1 MGGNLQKTLVI
12 IKPDAVRRG
21 LIGQI
26 ISRIEA
32 KGLRIEKMKMM
43 LMSRELAEKHYSEHE
58 GKPFFRELV
67 DFIISGDVVV
77 MVVSGCEA
85 VSAVRSLMGSTD
97 PLKSLPGTIR
107 GDFALEIG
115 QNIVHGSSSLESA
128 DCEIELF
135 FGS

>member
-77 MVVSGCEA
+77 MVVIGYEA

-115 QNIVHGSSSLESA
+115 QNVVHGSSSLESA
-128 DCEIELF
+128 DREIELF

>member
-1 MGGNLQKTLVI
+1 LQKTLVI

-43 LMSRELAEKHYSEHE
+43 LMSRELAEKHYSEHG

-77 MVVSGCEA
+77 MVVSGYEA

-115 QNIVHGSSSLESA
+115 QNVVHGSSSLESA
-128 DCEIELF
+128 DREIELF

>member
-1 MGGNLQKTLVI
+1 MQKTLVI

-43 LMSRELAEKHYSEHE
+43 LMSRELAEKHYSEHA

-77 MVVSGCEA
+77 MVVSGYEA

-115 QNIVHGSSSLESA
+115 QNVVHGSSSLESA
-128 DCEIELF
+128 DREIELF

>member
-1 MGGNLQKTLVI
+1 MQKTLVI

-77 MVVSGCEA
+77 MIVSGYEA
-85 VSAVRSLMGSTD
+85 VTAVRSLMGSTD

-115 QNIVHGSSSLESA
+115 QNVVHGSSSLESA
-128 DCEIELF
+128 DREIELF

>member
-1 MGGNLQKTLVI
+1 MQKTLVI
-12 IKPDAVRRG
+12 IKPDAVRRR

-43 LMSRELAEKHYSEHE
+43 LMSRELAKRHYGEHE

-67 DFIISGDVVV
+67 DFITSGDVVV
-77 MVVSGCEA
+77 MVVGGYEA

-97 PLKSLPGTIR
+97 PLKSSPGTIR

-115 QNIVHGSSSLESA
+115 QNVVHGSSSAESA
-128 DCEIELF
+128 YREIELF

>member
-1 MGGNLQKTLVI
+1 MQKTLVI

-77 MVVSGCEA
+77 MVVSGYEA

-115 QNIVHGSSSLESA
+115 QNVVHGSSSLESA
-128 DCEIELF
+128 DREIELF

>member
-77 MVVSGCEA
+77 MVVSGYEA

-115 QNIVHGSSSLESA
+115 QNVVHGSSSLESA
-128 DCEIELF
+128 DREIELF

>member
-1 MGGNLQKTLVI
+1 LQKTLVI

-77 MVVSGCEA
+77 MVVSGYEA

-115 QNIVHGSSSLESA
+115 QNVVHGSSSLESA
-128 DCEIELF
+128 DREIELF